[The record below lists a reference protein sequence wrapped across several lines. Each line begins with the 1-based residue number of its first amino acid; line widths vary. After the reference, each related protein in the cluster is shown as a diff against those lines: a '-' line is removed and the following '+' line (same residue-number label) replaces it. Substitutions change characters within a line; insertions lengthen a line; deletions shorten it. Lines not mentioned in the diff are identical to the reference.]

1 MSPVA
6 EQKIT
11 ITLTR
16 TIVLVGL
23 MGAGKTS
30 VGKRLAALLDVPFHD
45 SDQEIEAAAGLEVR
59 EIFERFG
66 EPYFRDGEARVI
78 RRLLSGPPG
87 VLATGGGAFMSAELR
102 GDIARTAISV
112 WLNADLDT
120 LWQRVKDKPTRPLL
134 QQPEPKKVLGKLLR
148 DRGPVYAQAS
158 VVVQSEAGLSHDQ
171 MVWRILEAVRA
182 YDIAHPDQ
190 RPVLEK
196 KIIA

>member
-1 MSPVA
+1 MSSVA

-11 ITLTR
+11 VTLTR
-16 TIVLVGL
+16 PIVLVGL

-30 VGKRLAALLDVPFHD
+30 VGKRLASFLDVPFHD
-45 SDQEIEAAAGLEVR
+45 SDAEIEAAAGLEVR

-87 VLATGGGAFMSAELR
+87 VLATGGGAFMSPELR
-102 GDIARTAISV
+102 KEIGRTALSV
-112 WLNADLDT
+112 WLDADLET

-134 QQPEPKKVLGKLLR
+134 QQPEPKKVLSKLLA
-148 DRGPVYAQAS
+148 DRAPYYAEAA
-158 VVVQSEAGLSHDQ
+158 VKVQSEAGLSHDQ

-182 YDIAHPDQ
+182 YDVAHPDK

-196 KIIA
+196 KVLG